1 MGRAKAKPR
10 SNTVARITCG
20 AAHTDVARYA
30 TREDRHFI
38 AKTGSSQQ
46 PLAEFHLGGAEDALL
61 ACVIDGHRGDAAAI
75 EVARA
80 LPGHLAAALATEPDA
95 SLAMRAAFVRCER
108 DVVAATE
115 TSGACCVA
123 AAIDAAGLLTVAWVG
138 DCRAVVATAAASRQ
152 LTRDHTPDRDR
163 ERIEAAGGFAIDDGG
178 VWRVG
183 VEPGEARGESD
194 EGPRPKRRKVELLAC
209 ARAFGDNDFAAVVSA
224 IPDVAS
230 HELGPDSVVL
240 LASDGVHEALP
251 EALAV
256 GALRSAFA
264 DGGDAADAARAVVAA
279 AKAAGSTDDITAVVL
294 RCHA

>member
-95 SLAMRAAFVRCER
+95 SLAMRAAFVRCE
-108 DVVAATE
+108 
-115 TSGACCVA
+115 
-123 AAIDAAGLLTVAWVG
+123 
-138 DCRAVVATAAASRQ
+138 
-152 LTRDHTPDRDR
+152 
-163 ERIEAAGGFAIDDGG
+163 
-178 VWRVG
+178 
-183 VEPGEARGESD
+183 
-194 EGPRPKRRKVELLAC
+194 
-209 ARAFGDNDFAAVVSA
+209 
-224 IPDVAS
+224 
-230 HELGPDSVVL
+230 
-240 LASDGVHEALP
+240 
-251 EALAV
+251 
-256 GALRSAFA
+256 
-264 DGGDAADAARAVVAA
+264 
-279 AKAAGSTDDITAVVL
+279 
-294 RCHA
+294 